1 MLPKRLNLLIWP
13 VGKEVCEQTGS
24 DNNITYIKKEIYLV
38 AGQGVEPCIWRLW
51 ASNDSEL
58 NVSTAL
64 SVSLPRKFLSKRTL
78 LVAEP
83 GFEPGFSGLWDQAGT
98 SPVHSA
104 ILSSKWDS
112 NPQPSPWQGDYL
124 TNWYITASGAGPV
137 MQQGIIPHI
146 FQIYYTSDVLTVQT
160 S

>member
-38 AGQGVEPCIWRLW
+38 ADLGFEPRLAIIVSRLW
-51 ASNDSEL
+51 ALHVTLTPIRNFLFSSGGRTRTYDSLME
-58 NVSTAL
+58 S
-64 SVSLPRKFLSKRTL
+64 SS
-78 LVAEP
+78 
-83 GFEPGFSGLWDQAGT
+83 LWDWWDT
-98 SPVHSA
+98 NFSTPRYL
-104 ILSSKWDS
+104 LSSKWDS

-124 TNWYITASGAGPV
+124 TNWYITASGAGPA

-146 FQIYYTSDVLTVQT
+146 FQIYYTSDILTVQT